1 MKKNLLTVV
10 ILALLIVNLVLTG
23 IIMFSTVSA
32 NKKTVALVNDIA
44 SVLDLELNDGTSSGP
59 EEDEAAPVSIT
70 DTAVYNI
77 PDAMTVALRP
87 SADGKEHYCMCEV
100 SFSMNTTDPDYE
112 KYSAMVEAQ
121 ESKIRSIIIG
131 VIGEYTKEE
140 AIQSQATIENDIL
153 SQVQGIFGSKFIFEA
168 YFRDIKFQ

>member
-1 MKKNLLTVV
+1 MKKNLLAII
-10 ILALLIVNLVLTG
+10 ILALLVVNTVLTA

-44 SVLDLELNDGTSSGP
+44 AVLDLELNANADGEGEGS
-59 EEDEAAPVSIT
+59 EEKVSIA

-87 SADGKEHYCMCEV
+87 SADGAEHYAMCEV
-100 SFSMNTTDPDYE
+100 SFSMNTKDPDFE
-112 KYSAMVEAQ
+112 TYSAMMSDQ

-131 VIGEYTKEE
+131 VIGGYTKEDAAANRSAIE
-140 AIQSQATIENDIL
+140 AEIL
-153 SQVQGIFGSKFIFEA
+153 NQVQSMFGSKFVFEA